1 MARRIDQE
9 IQKALSDSGFRDKVQ
24 SDGTEIIGV
33 GSVDFPAYLRQDLQ
47 KWRRVVEISG
57 AKVD

>member
-1 MARRIDQE
+1 M
-9 IQKALSDSGFRDKVQ
+9 
-24 SDGTEIIGV
+24 
-33 GSVDFPAYLRQDLQ
+33 GSADFPAYLRQDLQ